1 MYLREIKEILG
12 GDVSTKNT
20 KMPGTSFGLSTDHC
34 MVGGKLRAI
43 EGSVCSKCYAERLE
57 KFRPSVK
64 KGWRNRTLAVQTAMK
79 TKAGRDKWVNA
90 MVERL
95 TKLAPTH
102 HRWHDSGDLQGQWHF
117 YMIMK
122 VAVLCPDIK
131 FWLPTK
137 ERAIIKKARRT
148 LPKVPRSI
156 PPNLCIRES
165 AAMIGDRLDTD
176 FPNSMVVVEPWD
188 SPENIWICPAPHQG
202 NACKDC
208 RACWDNELT
217 TVAYI
222 KH

>member
-1 MYLREIKEILG
+1 MLLKEIKAILG

-64 KGWRNRTLAVQTAMK
+64 KGWTSRVEAVLYATTGAHIHQSI
-79 TKAGRDKWVNA
+79 WVDA

-95 TKLAPTH
+95 TKLNPTH
-102 HRWHDSGDLQGQWHF
+102 HRWHDSGDLQSDRHLS
-117 YMIMK
+117 MIIS
-122 VAVLCPDIK
+122 VAQALPEIK

-137 ERAIIKKARRT
+137 ERAIVKRARKAMG
-148 LPKVPRSI
+148 KVRGF

-165 AAMIGDRLDTD
+165 AAMLDERLKSPY
-176 FPNSMVVVEPWD
+176 PNSMVITGETNEHV
-188 SPENIWICPAPHQG
+188 WICPAPHQN
-202 NACKDC
+202 NACGTC
-208 RACWDNELT
+208 RACWDTQLK

>member
-1 MYLREIKEILG
+1 MLLKEIKAILG

-20 KMPGTSFGLSTDHC
+20 KMPGTSFGLSTAYC
-34 MVGGKLRAI
+34 NVGGTLRDI

-64 KGWRNRTLAVQTAMK
+64 KGWENRTLAVI
-79 TKAGRDKWVNA
+79 KACETQAGYSEWVSA

-95 TKLAPTH
+95 TKLNPTH
-102 HRWHDSGDLQGQWHF
+102 HRWHDSGDLQSDRHMS
-117 YMIMK
+117 MIIS
-122 VAVLCPDIK
+122 VAQMLPHIA

-137 ERAIIKKARRT
+137 ERAIVKRARKAMFT
-148 LPKVPRSI
+148 M

-165 AAMIGDRLDTD
+165 AAIIGDRLDTD
-176 FPNSMVVVEPWD
+176 MPNSMVIEKGEAFPTYKG
-188 SPENIWICPAPHQG
+188 WICPAPHQG
-202 NACKDC
+202 NSCGDC
-208 RACWDNELT
+208 RACWDNDLL